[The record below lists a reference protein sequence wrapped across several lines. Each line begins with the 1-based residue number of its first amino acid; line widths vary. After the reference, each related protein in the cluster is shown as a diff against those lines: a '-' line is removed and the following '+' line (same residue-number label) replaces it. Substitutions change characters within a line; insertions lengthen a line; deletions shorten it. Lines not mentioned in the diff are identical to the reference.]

1 MRKEHRQGR
10 LRPGIARRGDAHQQV
25 GALQQGIDMLG
36 AQPQATLLGGHQAVL
51 HDMGDADASVHSDD
65 PRRALQRVGRA
76 HASLK
81 LVGLRGITLQRHQA
95 GTEHLGLRLG
105 LQAEQFEQRC
115 VAHLLWGHDR
125 LRCTADSKC

>member
-10 LRPGIARRGDAHQQV
+10 LRPDIARHGDAHQQV